1 MFELAGPPEVTLIK
15 ATCTCTCIFWEITF
29 LTVLA
34 FTHLV
39 TSTSL
44 QSHWLPPPHYSHIGY
59 LHLTTVT
66 LVTSTSLQSHWLPP
80 PHYSHIGYLHLTT
93 VTLVTSTS
101 LQSHWLPPPLCY
113 VGELFALVSGNDMN
127 LILMAVYMF
136 VKVN

>member
-1 MFELAGPPEVTLIK
+1 MPLVP
-15 ATCTCTCIFWEITF
+15 TF
-29 LTVLA
+29 LECLGDHILGSVGSNL
-34 FTHLV
+34 HLI
-39 TSTSL
+39 
-44 QSHWLPPPHYSHIGY
+44 WLPPPHYSHIGY
-59 LHLTTVT
+59 LHLTTVTFVTFTSQQSLHLTTVT

-80 PHYSHIGYLHLTT
+80 PHYSYIGYLHLTT

-127 LILMAVYMF
+127 PILMAVYMF